1 MSQKK
6 FSCRILSGLIPGF
19 LIACLV
25 MAALPLCSAEIAS
38 TDSVGDTGTTNYLSP
53 SVTGDRSWSFEVDA
67 SAFKPD
73 EYLVTVSAVSE
84 TATDSA
90 LFNVFETSARN
101 SDRGAPQQTPDGSSQ
116 PATPGYY
123 IRINPVGNHYVGEKF
138 TITGRTNLPEGA
150 DMLVQ
155 VTSSSFKPTQKSQSG
170 EFSGKSQ
177 TIRVSS
183 SGFGASAASVTSVA
197 DGSRPPAALAPLAK
211 DSDAVGTDTKIIKT
225 GTVTLEVGN
234 VTDTAGVLQDLVIA
248 QGGYLSTST
257 IKADG
262 NRRSGTVVL
271 RVPQARFETTM
282 SGIKSAGAVKFVSTQ
297 GEDVTEEY
305 VDLQAQKESYEIQLA
320 QYYVLMKKASKI
332 GDILAIQQQ
341 IDRVQTELNR
351 LEGRLK
357 YLNSRIDLSTIT
369 ITLQEP
375 EPVQVP
381 ADSGHNFTSV
391 INRGIDGL
399 YGIVDTLII
408 TIIMLLPF
416 LVAGGIGFGIYR
428 WRKAKRPVKTAIEE
442 DLKE

>member
-1 MSQKK
+1 MV
-6 FSCRILSGLIPGF
+6 SGLITGF

-25 MAALPLCSAEIAS
+25 MAALPLCSAEVAS
-38 TDSVGDTGTTNYLSP
+38 TDSVPGDTGTTNYLSP
-53 SVTGDRSWSFEVDA
+53 SATGDRSWSFEVDT
-67 SAFKPD
+67 STFKPD
-73 EYLVTVSAVSE
+73 EYLVTVSAESEKVS
-84 TATDSA
+84 DST
-90 LFNVFETSARN
+90 LFNVFEKPAQESHGN
-101 SDRGAPQQTPDGSSQ
+101 APQQTPDGWSQ

-123 IRINPVGNHYVGEKF
+123 LHINPVGDHYVGDKI

-150 DMLVQ
+150 EILLY
-155 VTSSSFKPTQKSQSG
+155 VTSSSFKPTQKSVSG
-170 EFSGKSQ
+170 EFSGVRG
-177 TIRVSS
+177 TVHASS
-183 SGFGASAASVTSVA
+183 PGWWSSAAAISSVA
-197 DGSRPPAALAPLAK
+197 EGARPPAALAPLAK
-211 DSDAVGTDTKIIKT
+211 DPDAVGTDTKIIKT

-248 QGGYLSTST
+248 QGGYISTST

-262 NRRSGTVVL
+262 NCRSGTVVL
-271 RVPQARFETTM
+271 RIPQARFETTM
-282 SGIKSAGAVKFVSTQ
+282 SGIKSAGAVKFISTQ

-305 VDLQAQKESYEIQLA
+305 VDLQAQKESFEIQLA
-320 QYYVLMKKASKI
+320 QYYVLMKKAAKI

-375 EPVQVP
+375 EPVRVP
-381 ADSGHNFTSV
+381 TDSGHNFASV

-399 YGIVDTLII
+399 YGIIDTMII
-408 TIIMLLPF
+408 TLIMLLPF
-416 LVAGGIGFGIYR
+416 LVLGGIGLGIYS
-428 WRKAKRPVKTAIEE
+428 WRKTKRPVKTAVEE